1 MITSYLPIAVIIPN
15 YNSGAFLYESIA
27 SINDGNVKPQQII
40 IVDDFSADE
49 SYQIALKLAEK
60 HHNILV
66 KKTLTNVGAAGA
78 RKLAIDYVSS
88 EYICWLDADDLLEK
102 GSLELAYSAIA
113 DAEACVMQFYKL
125 SRDATSHQE
134 LFFDDVA
141 FPITG
146 REACIRTLGSW
157 RISSL
162 QGCLAKTEPLKKIY
176 ADFNLNFIN
185 ADELITRLF
194 YNSIQKVNAC
204 SGIYYQRENPQ
215 STTRKISKKLIGV
228 GYSFPWLYKF
238 SVENGYSKINSSLER
253 YYWQETIKHMYWVV
267 KRWPYWVKF
276 KATSEALAYLDESF
290 FELSRYNYSL
300 INYVADSGIKL
311 NKRVGILFI
320 RLLMLIV
327 FVSVKVEK
335 LMRKKHV

>member
-1 MITSYLPIAVIIPN
+1 MITSYLPIAVIVPN
-15 YNSGAFLYESIA
+15 YNSGTFLCESIA
-27 SINDGNVKPQQII
+27 SINNGIVRPQQII
-40 IVDDFSADE
+40 IVDDCSTDG
-49 SYQIALKLAEK
+49 SYQLALKLAQQYQ
-60 HHNILV
+60 NILV
-66 KKTLTNVGAAGA
+66 KRTLVNVGAAGA
-78 RKLAIDYVSS
+78 RKLAMDDVSS
-88 EYICWLDADDLLEK
+88 EYLCWLDADDLLEQ
-102 GSLELAYSAIA
+102 GSLGLAYSKIA

-125 SRDATSHQE
+125 SRNGAAHQE
-134 LFFDDVA
+134 LFFDDLV
-141 FPITG
+141 FPVTG

-162 QGCLAKTEPLKKIY
+162 QGCLAKTEPLRKIY
-176 ADFNLNFIN
+176 ADFDLNFIN

-194 YNSIQKVNAC
+194 YNSIEKVNMC

-238 SVENGYSKINSSLER
+238 SVENGYSKIDFRLER

-276 KATSEALAYLDESF
+276 KATADALKYLEISF
-290 FELSRYNYSL
+290 FELSGYNYSL
-300 INYVADSGIKL
+300 INYVADSEIKL

-335 LMRKKHV
+335 LVRKKHV